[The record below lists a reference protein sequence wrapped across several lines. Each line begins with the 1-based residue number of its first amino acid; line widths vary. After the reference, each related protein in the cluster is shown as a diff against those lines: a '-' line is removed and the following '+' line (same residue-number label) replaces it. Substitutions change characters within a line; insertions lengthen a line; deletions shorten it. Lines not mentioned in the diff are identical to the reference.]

1 MKTILKWRS
10 SMVLLIALLYVTRAN
25 AQGTWFATNIPN
37 SGRYDD
43 VFFLGPDTGWAAGG
57 SAGTVYKTTNGGASW
72 SLQFNAPE
80 YLRSIEFANDT
91 LGFAGSLD
99 HALYRTTN
107 GGTTWVDISPTI
119 QPQPTGICGL
129 SIPNANTVYGCGI
142 WSSPAYIIR
151 SNDAGNSWAYFDM
164 SAYAL
169 ALVDIHFLS
178 PDTGFVT
185 GTSINPAEGGIVLR
199 TTNGCA
205 SWQTVH
211 TTGVT
216 SDIIWKIQVL
226 DAIHC
231 FGSVYG
237 VGLALDTR
245 MIRSSD
251 GGLTWEGREVADHYT
266 YTEGMGFIDPLHGW
280 VGGDAELFSTTDGGD
295 TWVSTVMGELHN
307 RFFRVN
313 ENIAYLSGQSIY
325 KYTSDPNGVAPVPIA
340 SPQHQL
346 SASMSPNGERLNI
359 SIELL
364 RTTIAVLEIRA
375 LDGRLIER
383 PLFDRHASGA
393 YNFAIKRDRSGPGVV
408 LVLLYTN
415 EGLIS
420 ERVVVTR

>member
-1 MKTILKWRS
+1 MKRILSWCS
-10 SMVLLIALLYVTRAN
+10 WMVLSMAILWSALAH

-43 VFFLGPDTGWAAGG
+43 VFFLGPDTGWAVGG
-57 SAGTVYKTTNGGASW
+57 SAGTIYKTTNGGGSW
-72 SLQFNAPE
+72 ILQYNAPE

-99 HALYRTTN
+99 HALYKTTN
-107 GGTTWVDISPTI
+107 GGGTWTDISTTI

-129 SIPNANTVYGCGI
+129 SIPNAQTIYGCGI

-151 SNDAGNSWAYFDM
+151 SNDAGNTWIYSDM

-169 ALVDIHFLS
+169 ALVDIHFLT

-199 TTNGCA
+199 TTNGGA

-226 DAIHC
+226 DASHC

-266 YTEGMGFIDPLHGW
+266 YAEGMGFIDPLHGW
-280 VGGDAELFSTTDGGD
+280 VGGDAELFSTSDGGD
-295 TWVSTVMGELHN
+295 TWVSTVMGALHN

-313 ENIAYLSGQSIY
+313 ENTAYLSGQSIY
-325 KYTSDPNGVAPVPIA
+325 KFSSDPNSIAPLSVP
-340 SPQHQL
+340 SQQHQL
-346 SASMSPNGERLNI
+346 SASLSPDGGTLNI
-359 SIELL
+359 SVDLL

-375 LDGRLIER
+375 SDGRLIDR

-393 YNFAIKRDRSGPGVV
+393 YHFSVKDFRSGPGVV
-408 LVLLYTN
+408 LVILSTN

-420 ERVVVTR
+420 ERVIVTR